1 LQEERRSE
9 EQDAVSSA
17 NHARK
22 PAVASHQDAIH
33 STDSKSLKK
42 SKIGMLHEIRTV
54 AHNGTDYNTM
64 TRSGDSANQAAAN
77 SVSSENQEITIQP
90 CGGDSSNK
98 YSGEMMIIS
107 RDGAPVLGNCNI
119 FIHLPY
125 GSKDNYLI
133 YCLFSYN
140 AHITFHNLQP
150 ARRLWLLL
158 YLVSGNKVPMG
169 ILRTEDWQN
178 S

>member
-1 LQEERRSE
+1 
-9 EQDAVSSA
+9 
-17 NHARK
+17 
-22 PAVASHQDAIH
+22 
-33 STDSKSLKK
+33 
-42 SKIGMLHEIRTV
+42 MLHEIRTV

-169 ILRTEDWQN
+169 ILRTEDWQILSVPTLHPKDVDKYPGLKVQVDFN
-178 S
+178 NGIIILDS